1 MENET
6 VRQGDLLRYSH
17 KSYPRSRREF
27 PAHSH
32 NEYELIFFLDGD
44 VSYIVENRKYLL
56 RKYDLVITR
65 PKTHHSLVLNSTCVY
80 ERVNILLSPDGF
92 LASLLETLPEGVD
105 VIDCKGNRVV
115 LENFNKLDAY
125 EQHFSAEAFSNL
137 RAALLT
143 EICYNLTSR
152 GEALSVAA
160 KTMPPII
167 EKALAYINQNLY
179 TIKQVSEISDALFIS
194 KNYFFRIFKEELKI
208 SPKKYLTNKR
218 LLHAQTLMAGGE
230 RPTAVYSLCGFENY
244 ITFYKQYVEFFGYPP
259 SKEKRR

>member
-1 MENET
+1 MET
-6 VRQGDLLRYSH
+6 DTALRADLIAYSH
-17 KSYPRSRREF
+17 RSYPRSKREF

-32 NEYELIFFLDGD
+32 NQYELIFFLDGD

-56 RKYDLVITR
+56 HTYDLVITR

-80 ERVNILLSPDGF
+80 ERVNILLSPNGF
-92 LASLLETLPEGVD
+92 LASLLDTLPEEID
-105 VIDCKGNRVV
+105 VIDCRSNKVV
-115 LENFNKLDAY
+115 LENFKKLDAY
-125 EQHFSAEAFSNL
+125 EKSFSPEAFTHL
-137 RAALLT
+137 QDALLI
-143 EICYNLTSR
+143 EICYHLTAK
-152 GEALSVAA
+152 GTELSVAG

-179 TIKQVSEISDALFIS
+179 TIRTVSEISDALFIS

-218 LLHAQTLMAGGE
+218 LLHAQTLIAGGE
-230 RPTAVYSLCGFENY
+230 RPTGVYLTCGFENY

-259 SKEKRR
+259 SKEKRV